1 MYFVIHINIQSKEWI
16 EIVSVS
22 LIKLNVTMAIFRLT
36 FLLAI
41 SLFTQATVA
50 ATNQIKRKNNAVKKP
65 NIMVIFA
72 DDVGTGDVPGYW
84 KNKDGG
90 EDHVIHMPNLKQLM
104 NSGTTFIDAHA
115 TPLCATSRYVFL
127 SGNYQ
132 HRGQRMAGVWSI
144 NYRSNQFHNGQKSIA
159 NVLRDNGYDTNMVGK
174 WHIGGKK

>member
-1 MYFVIHINIQSKEWI
+1 MRVITTATSF
-16 EIVSVS
+16 
-22 LIKLNVTMAIFRLT
+22 LA
-36 FLLAI
+36 LLALFKK
-41 SLFTQATVA
+41 SLLVNAALPQDHQHQTNKKKPPAT
-50 ATNQIKRKNNAVKKP
+50 TNSKKP

-90 EDHVIHMPNLKQLM
+90 EEHVIHMPNLKQLM
-104 NSGTTFIDAHA
+104 NSGTTFTDAHS

-144 NYRSNQFHNGQKSIA
+144 NYQSNQFRNGQKSIA

-174 WHIGGKK
+174 WHIGGKKK